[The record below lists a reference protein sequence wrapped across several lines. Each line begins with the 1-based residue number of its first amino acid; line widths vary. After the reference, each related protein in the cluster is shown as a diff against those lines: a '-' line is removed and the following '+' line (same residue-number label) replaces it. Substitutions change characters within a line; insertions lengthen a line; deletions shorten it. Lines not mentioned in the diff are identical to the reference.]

1 MRVVFHS
8 ARYLYAFALP
18 EYDAL
23 EVPFRKIQ
31 PKTQPW

>member
-8 ARYLYAFALP
+8 ARRLYAFALP

-23 EVPFRKIQ
+23 QIPFRKIQ
-31 PKTQPW
+31 LW